1 MEPLDNLLPYN
12 SPVKGNTF
20 ARVYIYF
27 KVEKQALE
35 FQKAYHGHVF
45 MDKHGN
51 EGRAHV
57 EFAPF
62 QKIPREQRKADPK
75 QGTIEEGTFLSW
87 FLFC

>member
-1 MEPLDNLLPYN
+1 
-12 SPVKGNTF
+12 
-20 ARVYIYF
+20 
-27 KVEKQALE
+27 
-35 FQKAYHGHVF
+35 

-75 QGTIEEGTFLSW
+75 QGTIEEGRYFLTFGYVLLKSGALPNVTR
-87 FLFC
+87 FLRTLLI